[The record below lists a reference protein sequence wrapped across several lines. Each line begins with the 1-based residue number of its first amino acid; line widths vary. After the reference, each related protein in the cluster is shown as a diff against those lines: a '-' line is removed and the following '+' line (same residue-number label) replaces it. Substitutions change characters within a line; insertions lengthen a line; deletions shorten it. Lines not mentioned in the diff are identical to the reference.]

1 MTRFL
6 FIAQPGEEKVTV
18 SPKGQQGREGAGPVI
33 RIRKRQ
39 SVTLSESNNRR
50 SPGRDPGN
58 ENCDETGKWIA
69 RQGRG
74 WLGAF
79 SDQAG
84 GLNKN
89 LIFHPVPLLSAQSHQ
104 FIHDTPLINLL
115 LCSH

>member
-1 MTRFL
+1 M
-6 FIAQPGEEKVTV
+6 TV
-18 SPKGQQGREGAGPVI
+18 SPKGQQGREGAGPVVQDKKAPV
-33 RIRKRQ
+33 RDAFR
-39 SVTLSESNNRR
+39 SNNRR